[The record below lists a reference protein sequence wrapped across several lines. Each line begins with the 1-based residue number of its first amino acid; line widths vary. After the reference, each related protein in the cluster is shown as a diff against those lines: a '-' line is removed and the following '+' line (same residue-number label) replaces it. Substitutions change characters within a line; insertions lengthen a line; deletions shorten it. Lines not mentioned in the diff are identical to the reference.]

1 MSPLSNNSL
10 FLEYA
15 KNPLLEF
22 HKKGL
27 VVSLSTDDPMQFHY
41 TKVWVLQK
49 KGLPMMPLCTFVY
62 IYPLVTAIQVSD
74 CKCGHVCP
82 QEPLMEEYAIAAQ
95 VFKLSTCDMC
105 EIARN
110 SVLQSGMSH
119 EVTPRC
125 YQIFKSVYLI

>member
-1 MSPLSNNSL
+1 
-10 FLEYA
+10 
-15 KNPLLEF
+15 
-22 HKKGL
+22 
-27 VVSLSTDDPMQFHY
+27 
-41 TKVWVLQK
+41 
-49 KGLPMMPLCTFVY
+49 MMPLCTFVY
-62 IYPLVTAIQVSD
+62 IYPLVTAIEVSD
-74 CKCGHVCP
+74 CKCGHVCL